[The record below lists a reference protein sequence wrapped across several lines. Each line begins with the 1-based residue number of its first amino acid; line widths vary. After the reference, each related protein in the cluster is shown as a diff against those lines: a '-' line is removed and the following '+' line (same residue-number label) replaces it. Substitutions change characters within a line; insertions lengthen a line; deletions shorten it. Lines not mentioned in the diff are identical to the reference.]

1 MTTNKANKVSKTTTA
16 KTAAKPAV
24 KPAAKPAVKTT
35 AAPAKEEP
43 KKEAVKPVVFFNTPI
58 CWFFLA
64 LIAFTLFGAIRGQLK
79 KKTN

>member
-24 KPAAKPAVKTT
+24 KPAVKTT

-43 KKEAVKPVVFFNTPI
+43 KK
-58 CWFFLA
+58 
-64 LIAFTLFGAIRGQLK
+64 RQ
-79 KKTN
+79 

>member
-35 AAPAKEEP
+35 EESGAEHDRSRQVLPDDPAFEKRSAMPAA
-43 KKEAVKPVVFFNTPI
+43 
-58 CWFFLA
+58 
-64 LIAFTLFGAIRGQLK
+64 
-79 KKTN
+79 